1 MTVSDPTMLSR
12 NMKTKLAIAAALIV
26 VVAASLGIIQSAI
39 AKKGTPFQAG
49 FDHGCNDAK
58 VTFSARYINQPGKG
72 PGFHTQEFMSGFN
85 SGFSSCSGK
94 GSTVSSNIASSS
106 SNGTSSSVFKQGY
119 EKGVADAKLT
129 TPITGLTTDNVD
141 CESPSNLSGQD
152 SIQYCG
158 GYEEGFVAENNALL
172 HK

>member
-1 MTVSDPTMLSR
+1 
-12 NMKTKLAIAAALIV
+12 MKNRLAIAGAALIV
-26 VVAASLGIIQSAI
+26 VAAAASLGILQGVM

-49 FDHGCNDAK
+49 YDHGCSDAK

-72 PGFHTQEFMSGFN
+72 SSFHTQEFMSGYNRGFN
-85 SGFSSCSGK
+85 ECGGK
-94 GSTVSSNIASSS
+94 PSAVASNVGSSS
-106 SNGTSSSVFKQGY
+106 SNGTSSTMYKRGY

-129 TPITGLTTDNVD
+129 TPTAGLTTDNVD

-152 SIQYCG
+152 SIQYCR

>member
-1 MTVSDPTMLSR
+1 MLSR
-12 NMKTKLAIAAALIV
+12 DIKTKLAIAAALIV
-26 VVAASLGIIQSAI
+26 VAGASLGVIQTAM

-58 VTFSARYINQPGKG
+58 VMFSARYINQPGKG
-72 PGFHTQEFMSGFN
+72 PNFHTQEFMSGYN
-85 SGFSSCSGK
+85 RSFSKCIGK
-94 GSTVSSNIASSS
+94 GPNVSSNVGSSS
-106 SNGTSSSVFKQGY
+106 SNSTSSSLYKQGY

-129 TPITGLTTDNVD
+129 TPTAGLTTDNVD

-152 SIQYCG
+152 SIQYCR